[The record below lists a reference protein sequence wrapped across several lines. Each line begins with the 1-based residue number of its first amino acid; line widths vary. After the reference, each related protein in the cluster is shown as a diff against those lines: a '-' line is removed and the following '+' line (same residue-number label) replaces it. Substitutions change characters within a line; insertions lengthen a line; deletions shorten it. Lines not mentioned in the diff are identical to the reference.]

1 MITWKD
7 FVFDD
12 VMGPMMID
20 QDINLPNFLNAELES
35 CRRTRIGSPNIMED
49 VTGII
54 QETRQETRPARMVG
68 RSEIDSIAKPHTDV
82 SLGHRNSPRLRGEA

>member
-1 MITWKD
+1 VITWKD

-12 VMGPMMID
+12 VMGPVMMD
-20 QDINLPNFLNAELES
+20 QDLELAS